1 MNNLAAACYRCNE
14 FKGAK
19 TSGRDPLSEESADLF
34 HPRIQLWPD
43 HFIWTERG
51 LYIEGKTAIG
61 RATIETLRMNNAY
74 VTESRKIWI
83 VEDWH
88 PPF

>member
-1 MNNLAAACYRCNE
+1 MPLVIGHVFPTSLGGKNALNNLAAACYRCNE

-51 LYIEGKTAIG
+51 LYIKGKTAIAEQPLK
-61 RATIETLRMNNAY
+61 RCE
-74 VTESRKIWI
+74 
-83 VEDWH
+83 
-88 PPF
+88 